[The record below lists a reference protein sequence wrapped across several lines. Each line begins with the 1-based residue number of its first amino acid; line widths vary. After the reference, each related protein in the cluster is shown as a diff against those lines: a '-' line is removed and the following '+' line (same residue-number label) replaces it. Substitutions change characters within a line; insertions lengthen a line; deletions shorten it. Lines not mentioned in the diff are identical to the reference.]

1 MLIKIKQDNMDH
13 GAKQARYGKG
23 GVFGRNT
30 NKLVRAKTGPSLGEK
45 IGNVGEK
52 ISNTIGDAFNK
63 EKPTPTAPPKN
74 EMVQSQILN
83 TETPAER
90 LASQFGGLNQDA
102 MQAMVAGGSRPMH
115 QGTSSQID
123 PMTGMPIMAG
133 GQPPINPAYGGAMQ
147 NSGVPNFNPGMNMG
161 AIAQARLE
169 MTREQKKDQI
179 MSRNLPE
186 DVKQNMIEGINQE
199 ANDAKKDGTLVARIG
214 EAAAKAAPKAINM
227 RILENVI
234 VPDTS
239 YKIGNKGPRKSMVVK
254 RNK

>member
-1 MLIKIKQDNMDH
+1 MLTKIKQDNMDH

-23 GVFGRNT
+23 GLFGRNT
-30 NKLVRAKTGPSLGEK
+30 NKLVRAKTGPSLKEVA
-45 IGNVGEK
+45 GNVGEK
-52 ISNTIGDAFNK
+52 ISSTISNAFNK
-63 EKPTPTAPPKN
+63 EKPTSTTAPKK
-74 EMVQSQILN
+74 EMVHSQILN
-83 TETPAER
+83 EYDSPASR
-90 LASQFGGLNQDA
+90 LQSEFNLNQDA

-133 GQPPINPAYGGAMQ
+133 GQPPINPAFGGAMV

-161 AIAQARLE
+161 AITQARLE

-179 MSRNLPE
+179 MSRDLPNE
-186 DVKQNMIEGINQE
+186 VKENMIAGINQE
-199 ANDAKKDGTLVARIG
+199 ANDAKKDGTLVVKMG

-227 RILENVI
+227 RIVENVI

-239 YKIGNKGPRKSMVVK
+239 YKIGNKGPRKSMIVK

>member
-1 MLIKIKQDNMDH
+1 MAKLEQKARKGLYGGFKPGSTGGPGTGKIKNTVKRKAGELKRAVGDVASNVKK
-13 GAKQARYGKG
+13 GIEAR
-23 GVFGRNT
+23 
-30 NKLVRAKTGPSLGEK
+30 KTEK
-45 IGNVGEK
+45 ATEEIAAMG
-52 ISNTIGDAFNK
+52 SS
-63 EKPTPTAPPKN
+63 KN
-74 EMVQSQILN
+74 PRFL
-83 TETPAER
+83 
-90 LASQFGGLNQDA
+90 QDA
-102 MQAMVAGGSRPMH
+102 LNPAQNAAMLAGGSRPMH

-133 GQPPINPAYGGAMQ
+133 GQPPINPAFGGAMA
-147 NSGVPNFNPGMNMG
+147 NSGIPNFNPGMNMG

-169 MTREQKKDQI
+169 MSREQKKDQI

-239 YKIGNKGPRKSMVVK
+239 YKIGNKKPRKSMVVK

>member
-1 MLIKIKQDNMDH
+1 M
-13 GAKQARYGKG
+13 AKLEQKARYGKG

-45 IGNVGEK
+45 ISNVGEK
-52 ISNTIGDAFNK
+52 ISSTIGDAFNK
-63 EKPTPTAPPKN
+63 EKPTPTTPPKK

-83 TETPAER
+83 EYDSPASR
-90 LASQFGGLNQDA
+90 LQSEFSGLNQDA

-133 GQPPINPAYGGAMQ
+133 GQPPINPAFGGAMA
-147 NSGVPNFNPGMNMG
+147 NSGIPNFNPGMNMG

-169 MTREQKKDQI
+169 MSREQKKDQI
-179 MSRNLPE
+179 MSRDLPE
-186 DVKQNMIEGINQE
+186 DVKRNMIEGINQE
-199 ANDAKKDGTLVARIG
+199 ANDAKKDGTLVEKLG
-214 EAAAKAAPKAINM
+214 VAAAKAAPRAINM
-227 RILENVI
+227 KIVENVI
-234 VPDTS
+234 MPDTS
-239 YKIGNKGPRKSMVVK
+239 YKIGNKKPRKSMVVK

>member
-1 MLIKIKQDNMDH
+1 MDH
-13 GAKQARYGKG
+13 GPKQARYGKG
-23 GVFGRNT
+23 GLFGRNT
-30 NKLVRAKTGPSLGEK
+30 NKLVRAKTGPGVIEK
-45 IGNVGEK
+45 IGE
-52 ISNTIGDAFNK
+52 TIGGAF
-63 EKPTPTAPPKN
+63 KPKTKNPTTTTPSAT
-74 EMVQSQILN
+74 EYSQSQILN
-83 TETPAER
+83 TQTPAER

-133 GQPPINPAYGGAMQ
+133 GQPPINPAFGGAMV

-161 AIAQARLE
+161 AITQARLE
-169 MTREQKKDQI
+169 MTREEKKNQI
-179 MSRNLPE
+179 MSRDLPE
-186 DVKQNMIEGINQE
+186 DVKQNMIDGINQE
-199 ANDAKKDGTLVARIG
+199 ASDAKKDGTLVEKLG
-214 EAAAKAAPKAINM
+214 VAAAKAAPRAINM
-227 RILENVI
+227 RIVENVI